1 VRVAEAAKAA
11 TSKYRMPWLEGLFNV
26 TPALDKSTDPLGT
39 DEAFITVCRVYGFD
53 ADAAPV
59 DILVTMLQLAIV
71 SSTVRPIAEPCY
83 ADVPRS
89 SAAVYTYSCLT
100 AQINDWMKGL
110 NRSAVGGA
118 NTDHQIRR
126 DTCPHMYCLPLPRC
140 VYTFPASTTA
150 R

>member
-1 VRVAEAAKAA
+1 
-11 TSKYRMPWLEGLFNV
+11 MPWLEGLFNV

-39 DEAFITVCRVYGFD
+39 DEGFFTLCRVYGFD

-71 SSTVRPIAEPCY
+71 SSTVRPIAEPCN
-83 ADVPRS
+83 ANVRRS
-89 SAAVYTYSCLT
+89 SGVYTYSCLT
-100 AQINDWMKGL
+100 AQLNDWMKGL

-126 DTCPHMYCLPLPRC
+126 GACPHIYLPPSSSLCLPISC
-140 VYTFPASTTA
+140 FYHSQIT
-150 R
+150 